1 MSMKAMQYTGYG
13 DPSKIHPAEVPAP
26 KPSPDQLLVKVAA
39 SSVNPIDWKLHNGSL
54 RVIVPVRFPSIPG
67 MDLAGEVVEIGAKVT
82 RFRPGDRV
90 MACLRSRGFGTA
102 AEFAAVDERL
112 AALAPKT
119 MIDHEAA
126 ALPLAGLTALQA
138 LRDLGRLKEGGRVL
152 IVGASGGVGHYAV
165 QIAKALGANVSA
177 VCSGANAPWVRELG
191 ADEII
196 DYTQTTEFGPLA
208 SFDLIFDTVVSEP
221 FGRYEG
227 LLKPDG
233 IYVSTLPAIGLM
245 VRSVLFRLFS
255 KKRIK
260 TVMLK
265 SNGEDLAFLSTLADQ
280 GQLRSVIDSVFP
292 LSQLDLAHRRSQSGH
307 ARGKIV
313 IDILGASAGST

>member
-1 MSMKAMQYTGYG
+1 MKAMQYTGYG
-13 DPSKIHPAEVPAP
+13 DPSKIRQADVPTP
-26 KPSPDQLLVKVAA
+26 KPAPDQLLVKVTA

-54 RVIVPVRFPSIPG
+54 RLLVPVRFPSIPG
-67 MDLAGEVVEIGAKVT
+67 MDLAGEVVEIGEKVT

-90 MACLRSRGFGTA
+90 MACLSSRRFGSA

-119 MIDHEAA
+119 MNDHEAA
-126 ALPLAGLTALQA
+126 ALPLAGQTALQA
-138 LRDLGRLKEGGRVL
+138 LRDLGGLKEGDRVL

-165 QIAKALGANVSA
+165 QIAKAFGANVSA
-177 VCSGANAPWVRELG
+177 VCSGANVSWVRELG
-191 ADEII
+191 TDEII
-196 DYTQTTEFGPLA
+196 DYTRTTEFGPAA

-221 FGRYEG
+221 FGRYQG
-227 LLKPDG
+227 LLRPDG
-233 IYVSTLPAIGLM
+233 IYVSTLPTIGLM
-245 VRSVLFRLFS
+245 ARSVLFRLFS

-265 SNGEDLAFLSTLADQ
+265 SNGEDLAFLSALAEQ
-280 GQLRSVIDSVFP
+280 GRLRSVIDSVFP
-292 LSQLDLAHRRSQSGH
+292 LSQLDLAHRRSQSRH

-313 IDILGASAGST
+313 IDIHGTPSSPA